1 MVANIVTYGSSILRK
16 QSESVSE
23 KDDIVQFTET
33 LFDTLKKAN
42 GIGLAGPQ
50 IGLKKR
56 IFIIDTSAIANED
69 NSFEKI
75 EQVYINPEI
84 VWQSEDKIFYTEGCL
99 SIPEIFEEVE
109 RPLKIRVKYNDLLF
123 NSIEEEIDGIKARIF
138 QHEFDH
144 LDGILFIDRINP
156 LKRKLINSKLKRIVN
171 SSNNN

>member
-16 QSESVSE
+16 LSESVSE
-23 KDDIVQFTET
+23 RDDIVQFTET
-33 LFDTLKKAN
+33 LFDTLRKAN

-50 IGLKKR
+50 IGILKR
-56 IFIIDTSAIANED
+56 IFVIDTSLINQKDRSVETL
-69 NSFEKI
+69 K
-75 EQVYINPEI
+75 QVYINPSI
-84 VWQSEDKIFYTEGCL
+84 IWQSEEEIVYTEGCL

-144 LDGILFIDRINP
+144 LEGILFIDRTNP
-156 LKRKLINSKLKRIVN
+156 LKRRLITSKLKRIVK
-171 SSNNN
+171 SSKC